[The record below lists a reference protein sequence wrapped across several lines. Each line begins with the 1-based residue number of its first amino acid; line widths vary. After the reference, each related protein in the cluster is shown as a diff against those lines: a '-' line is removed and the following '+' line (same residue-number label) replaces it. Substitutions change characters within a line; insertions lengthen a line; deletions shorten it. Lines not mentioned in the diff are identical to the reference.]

1 MQLPPPVHGQS
12 TMNKIV
18 FDSALIRQNFC
29 CKFIP
34 LHFATIGNIGKF
46 SALKS
51 LKMVKYFFIILL
63 NLIFFSPDLVYFTI
77 SAKGNPFYRDVIYM
91 TLFKIF
97 RKKIA
102 VHLHAKGIKKEAA
115 NSRFKKRLYEY
126 AFNNINIIHLSEL
139 LKSDFEGLN
148 INSRFFFLP
157 NGLIDVR
164 HRDTEAQRH
173 KVENPLNPTLVKGD
187 ANYPPSESS
196 CLNLLYISNLF
207 VSKGILI
214 LLDALAIL
222 HKSDL
227 NFNCILA
234 GGEGDI
240 SKDSLLSKIDS
251 LELTDKVIYAGAV
264 YGEQKEQLF
273 NKSDVL
279 VFPTLED
286 CFPLVILEAM
296 QSGLAVIS
304 TAEGAIPQIV
314 EDGKNGYVIA
324 KNDANCLSNKI
335 LLLNSNSTLL
345 KQMQQYSAQLFT
357 QKYTADKFEYN
368 LLGIL
373 SVIIAVN
380 NSSGI
385 LKNKIKDPVQWQK
398 DLRSDWDKEL

>member
-1 MQLPPPVHGQS
+1 MSELPKILFIMQLPPPVHGQS

-63 NLIFFSPDLVYFTI
+63 NLIFFRPDLVYFTI

-91 TLFKIF
+91 ILLKIF

-102 VHLHAKGIKKEAA
+102 VHLHAKGIRKESA
-115 NSRFKKRLYEY
+115 NSRLKKRIYEY
-126 AFNNINIIHLSEL
+126 TFNNINIIHLSEL
-139 LKSDFEGLN
+139 LKSDFNGLN

-157 NGLIDVR
+157 NGLNDVR
-164 HRDTEAQRH
+164 HRGTEAQRY
-173 KVENPLNPTLVKGD
+173 KGENSLNPTLVKGD

-214 LLDALAIL
+214 LLDALAFL
-222 HKSDL
+222 HKAGVD
-227 NFNCILA
+227 FKCTIA

-240 SKDSLLSKIDS
+240 CKGDLLSKIDS
-251 LELTDKVIYAGAV
+251 LELTNKVSYAGAV

-286 CFPLVILEAM
+286 CFPLVVLEAM

-304 TAEGAIPQIV
+304 TAEGAIPQVV
-314 EDGKNGYVIA
+314 ENGLTGFVIP
-324 KNDANCLSNKI
+324 KNDAKALSDKI
-335 LLLNSNSTLL
+335 LLLNSDRDLL
-345 KQMQQYSAQLFT
+345 QQMQNYSAETFV
-357 QKYTADKFEYN
+357 QKYTVDKFENN
-368 LLGIL
+368 LLAIL
-373 SVIIAVN
+373 QQIT
-380 NSSGI
+380 
-385 LKNKIKDPVQWQK
+385 NK
-398 DLRSDWDKEL
+398 